1 MLPERVGQGSSGQ
14 AVSDGDKG
22 RAEGRRRQAGGGKQA
37 VGTMDLRFYF
47 SRFLRQVHWFLLVVI
62 LVAGAGFVLARVLP
76 TVYVASA
83 LMVVESEQIPDAL
96 ARSTVQ
102 TQAGEQLQIIEQRIL
117 ARDKLL
123 DVANRLRVYDVIRSG
138 ADRPLTAGEIVED
151 MRSRVEINTT
161 FDRGGASGV
170 QATLMRVS
178 FDAPNAQMAA
188 AVTNELV
195 TLILS
200 EDVAMRTVVARQTL
214 EFFQQEVERL
224 EQALAEQSAAILA
237 FKEKNLSALP
247 DSLEFRR
254 EELTRLEAR
263 LAELER
269 EEGAVAEQIDR
280 LTRLRGSSQAS
291 SEGEVTAG
299 TTGGVTTR
307 DIRRDDLTSQLGF
320 ITAERARLET
330 RVLELTTSIS
340 QTPGNAVLLEVL
352 ERDYSNIRSQYDQAV
367 ANRAKAE
374 TGETIEA
381 LSKGQRITVIEQ
393 AVAPDEPEKPNR
405 PKIMAAGL
413 GAGIIAG
420 LGLVAVLEFLRGAIR
435 RPADLTAALGIT
447 PIASLPYVATVAE
460 RRRNRFLAIG
470 AVIGLFVLIGLGLW
484 LVHVQVMPLDLVWE
498 KVRARL
504 PLWMAL

>member
-1 MLPERVGQGSSGQ
+1 
-14 AVSDGDKG
+14 
-22 RAEGRRRQAGGGKQA
+22 
-37 VGTMDLRFYF
+37 MDLRFYF
-47 SRFLRQVHWFLLVVI
+47 SRFFRQVHWFLLVTI
-62 LVAGAGFVLARVLP
+62 LFAGAGFVAARVLP

-102 TQAGEQLQIIEQRIL
+102 TQASEQLQIIEQRIL

-123 DVANRLRVYDVIRSG
+123 DVANRLGVYDVIRAG
-138 ADRPLTAGEIVED
+138 AERPLTAGEIVAD
-151 MRSRVEINTT
+151 MRSRVDINTT
-161 FDRGGASGV
+161 FDRGGGGV
-170 QATLMRVS
+170 QATLVRVS

-224 EQALAEQSAAILA
+224 EQALAERSAAILA

-263 LAELER
+263 LAELGR
-269 EEGAVAEQIDR
+269 EEGAIAEQIDR
-280 LTRLRGSSQAS
+280 LTRLRGSAQAA
-291 SEGEVTAG
+291 SEGEPTAG

-320 ITAERARLET
+320 IKDERARLET

-340 QTPGNAVLLEVL
+340 QTPGNAVLLEAL

-405 PKIMAAGL
+405 PKIMAAGV
-413 GAGIIAG
+413 GAGMIAG
-420 LGLVAVLEFLRGAIR
+420 LALVAVLEFLRGAIR
-435 RPADLTAALGIT
+435 RPADLTQALGIT
-447 PIASLPYVATVAE
+447 PIASLPYVATIAE
-460 RRRNRFLAIG
+460 RRRNRLLVAL
-470 AVIGLFVLIGLGLW
+470 AVIGLVALIGAGLW
-484 LVHVQVMPLDLVWE
+484 LVHTQVMPLDLVWE